1 MKFLLE
7 EEVYPIT
14 MEVNNLAVLI
24 DIFNCTVTVGKIR
37 RRWMRDSLSDTGV
50 KMLEAV
56 KKELDPQNTFGCGN
70 LLPSKL

>member
-1 MKFLLE
+1 MMKFLLE
-7 EEVYPIT
+7 EEVYLIT
-14 MEVNNLAVLI
+14 MEVNNTTHLLN
-24 DIFNCTVTVGKIR
+24 IFDFISVGKIR
-37 RRWMRDSLSDTGV
+37 RRWMRNSLSDAGV

>member
-7 EEVYPIT
+7 GVVCLIT
-14 MEVNNLAVLI
+14 MEVNNATHLVNNLNC
-24 DIFNCTVTVGKIR
+24 IFSVGKIR
-37 RRWMRDSLSDTGV
+37 RRWMRDSLSDAGV

-56 KKELDPQNTFGCGN
+56 KKELDPHNTFGCGN

>member
-1 MKFLLE
+1 
-7 EEVYPIT
+7 
-14 MEVNNLAVLI
+14 
-24 DIFNCTVTVGKIR
+24 
-37 RRWMRDSLSDTGV
+37 MRDSLSDTGV